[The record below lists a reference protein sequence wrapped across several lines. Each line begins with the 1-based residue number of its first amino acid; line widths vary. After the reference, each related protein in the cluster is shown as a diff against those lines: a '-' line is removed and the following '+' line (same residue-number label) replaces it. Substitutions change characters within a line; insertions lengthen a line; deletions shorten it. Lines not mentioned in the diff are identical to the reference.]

1 MEGIVSLL
9 SLLLR
14 RDKLPLQQKYRER
27 EEKKSLVKHVFP
39 APIFFLLKR
48 NNYVSYF
55 KLPF

>member
-27 EEKKSLVKHVFP
+27 EEKK
-39 APIFFLLKR
+39 A
-48 NNYVSYF
+48 
-55 KLPF
+55 